1 MKQGGVA
8 LLEVAGSISVDWVQ
22 PPLPSPLPRAGSGFW
37 IHTKVAGE
45 RVQCWGPGPR
55 AAVALLLCPGLPS
68 LCPSGAE
75 NLGARGAELSGDIYR
90 QPPEG
95 APTSVVAPSFP
106 LLLRGTS

>member
-22 PPLPSPLPRAGSGFW
+22 SPLPSPLPGAGSGFW

-75 NLGARGAELSGDIYR
+75 DLGATGAEIGTANTNR

-95 APTSVVAPSFP
+95 AATAVVVPSFP
-106 LLLRGTS
+106 LC